1 MGECFPSTPWQPPP
15 NLIDMAQTSIHFQPV
30 KGGSEE
36 HNQRTKKLDYVHHEL
51 SSHNDYWQSC
61 SQESR
66 LAFVAD
72 NAKAKTG
79 RKMQAKATPIR
90 EAVVVIKD
98 TTTMDDLKDLSKRLH
113 DRFGI
118 EVFQIAIHKDEGYMK
133 SKDGIKLNLH
143 AHLVADWTD
152 HETGKSLKLNRNDM
166 SEMQTLVAECLKME
180 RGKSSEKQHLSAIQF
195 KIKAEEERAAAQ
207 QNLTWEVM
215 ERKQKIAKEVDK
227 LRSEAIEIKS
237 SNDSLLTTQKALK
250 SEILGLTGKK
260 NSLKAD
266 IDEQITEWNERKSE
280 AESLAS
286 VVQSARSDLH
296 GLEARR
302 NALDAE
308 ILMKSQVKE
317 QAEREA
323 EEAKAKAKQAEA
335 AALSGLVVGGTKKIG
350 NLLGLGKEAK
360 LLKELPQQLAAAK
373 EEGRVEAIS
382 EVLKGAGMKYNDMS
396 KVTPEKVGRDL
407 MAIVHKESEAAK
419 EDTKKLK
426 IIQNMTEGNYTYDAA
441 AKLIKEKYADMSF
454 YFADEFRNFAG
465 DHKAFTFKDEV
476 FDPLCERQG
485 AHNVSTTDNAIGR
498 REICAQGIV
507 CACIRF
513 FDSMKLD
520 RLASTL
526 KAMAQNFNLG
536 EWRKMQE
543 PTQSRSQERN
553 QNQERSRGW
562 HL

>member
-1 MGECFPSTPWQPPP
+1 MLVIAHYNYEATLFVVVCSPRVGEYFPSTPWQPPSK
-15 NLIDMAQTSIHFQPV
+15 LINMAQTSIHFQPV

-51 SSHNDYWQSC
+51 SSQNDYWQLC

-98 TTTMDDLKDLSKRLH
+98 TTTMNDLKDLSKRLH

-118 EVFQIAIHKDEGYMK
+118 EVFQIAIHKDEGYKK

-143 AHLVADWTD
+143 AHLVADWTN

-180 RGKSSEKQHLSAIQF
+180 RGKSSEKQHLSAIQY
-195 KIKAEEERAAAQ
+195 KIAAEEQRAAEKAAEAQ
-207 QNLTWEVM
+207 
-215 ERKQKIAKEVDK
+215 
-227 LRSEAIEIKS
+227 SY
-237 SNDSLLTTQKALK
+237 
-250 SEILGLTGKK
+250 
-260 NSLKAD
+260 AD
-266 IDEQITEWNERKSE
+266 VI
-280 AESLAS
+280 
-286 VVQSARSDLH
+286 QSARSDLH
-296 GLEARR
+296 GLEAQR

-308 ILMKSQVKE
+308 IQIKAQEKKR
-317 QAEREA
+317 AEKDA
-323 EEAKAKAKQAEA
+323 EEAKAKAKQAEV
-335 AALSGLVVGGTKKIG
+335 AALSGLVVGSTKKLG

-360 LLKELPQQLAAAK
+360 QLKELPQQLATAR
-373 EEGRVEAIS
+373 EEGRKEGIISTKREIFKATGLKIDSVEELDKMSPQEFGEDI
-382 EVLKGAGMKYNDMS
+382 KYLFD
-396 KVTPEKVGRDL
+396 
-407 MAIVHKESEAAK
+407 
-419 EDTKKLK
+419 EDKKKATENEKKLQ
-426 IIQNMTEGNYTYDAA
+426 IISKMAEQNYTYDAA
-441 AKLIKEKYADMSF
+441 AKLIKDKYADMSF
-454 YFADEFRNFAG
+454 SYEKDLRNYAG
-465 DHKAFTFKDEV
+465 SQDAFTFKDKV

-520 RLASTL
+520 RLANTL
-526 KAMAQNFNLG
+526 KAMAHNFNLG
-536 EWRKMQE
+536 EWRKLQE
-543 PTQSRSQERN
+543 PTKMRNQEH
-553 QNQERSRGW
+553 QNQERKQGRGW

>member
-1 MGECFPSTPWQPPP
+1 MGEYFPSTPWQPPL

-51 SSHNDYWQSC
+51 SSQNDYWQSC

-98 TTTMDDLKDLSKRLH
+98 TTTMSDLKDLSKRLH

-118 EVFQIAIHKDEGYMK
+118 EVFQIAIHKDEGYKK

-152 HETGKSLKLNRNDM
+152 HETGKSLKLNRQDM
-166 SEMQTLVAECLKME
+166 AEMQTICAEVLDME
-180 RGKSSEKQHLSAIQF
+180 RGKSSEKQHLSALQF
-195 KIKAEEERAAAQ
+195 KIKAEEERA
-207 QNLTWEVM
+207 E
-215 ERKQKIAKEVDK
+215 EI
-227 LRSEAIEIKS
+227 RSNASKVQS
-237 SNDSLLTTQKALK
+237 YGFQLMADNKALE
-250 SEILGLTGKK
+250 SQNSGLK
-260 NSLKAD
+260 
-266 IDEQITEWNERKSE
+266 EERDNLQSE
-280 AESLAS
+280 AESLAN

-308 ILMKSQVKE
+308 ILLKAQEKK
-317 QAEREA
+317 QAEKEA
-323 EEAKAKAKQAEA
+323 EEARAKAKQAEA
-335 AALSGLVVGGTKKIG
+335 AAISGLVVGGTKKLG
-350 NLLGLGKEAK
+350 NLLGIGKEAK
-360 LLKELPQQLAAAK
+360 QLKELPQQLATAR
-373 EEGRVEAIS
+373 EEGRKEAVS
-382 EVLKGAGMKYNDMS
+382 EVLKGAGMKYKDMTNI
-396 KVTPEKVGRDL
+396 TPERVGKDL
-407 MAIVHKESEAAK
+407 MAIVHKKSEAAA

-441 AKLIKEKYADMSF
+441 AKLIKDKYADM
-454 YFADEFRNFAG
+454 YFSYEERLRNYAG
-465 DHKAFTFKDEV
+465 NGEAFTFKREV

-498 REICAQGIV
+498 REICAQSIV

-520 RLASTL
+520 RLAITL

-536 EWRKMQE
+536 EWRKVQE
-543 PTQSRSQERN
+543 PVQSHSQARN

-562 HL
+562 HF

>member
-207 QNLTWEVM
+207 NKAIALQSILGGLAINAVKKELSFKKAGIKYAEEQAEKEWKNLKEWQNLTWEVM

-237 SNDSLLTTQKALK
+237 SNNSLLTTQKALK
-250 SEILGLTGKK
+250 SEVLGLTGQK

-280 AESLAS
+280 AE
-286 VVQSARSDLH
+286 
-296 GLEARR
+296 
-302 NALDAE
+302 
-308 ILMKSQVKE
+308 
-317 QAEREA
+317 
-323 EEAKAKAKQAEA
+323 KAIK
-335 AALSGLVVGGTKKIG
+335 
-350 NLLGLGKEAK
+350 
-360 LLKELPQQLAAAK
+360 AK
-373 EEGRVEAIS
+373 EEAEKDIKSLRNFEFDLNMQLDVVTGEVVKQEQWRDSLKEEVNTLIQERDKAKRETAAARESLQNLTKNKDKVQNWKWGFNELIKLIQPILDAIKRFAHVDGRGARFTPG
-382 EVLKGAGMKYNDMS
+382 EVAVIDFAL
-396 KVTPEKVGRDL
+396 GRDE
-407 MAIVHKESEAAK
+407 KREERAARYTRWAEEEEERPSLYGGYRYQCAGEHMK
-419 EDTKKLK
+419 M
-426 IIQNMTEGNYTYDAA
+426 IANNAAGYYNNVSQNQ
-441 AKLIKEKYADMSF
+441 
-454 YFADEFRNFAG
+454 
-465 DHKAFTFKDEV
+465 
-476 FDPLCERQG
+476 RQG
-485 AHNVSTTDNAIGR
+485 
-498 REICAQGIV
+498 
-507 CACIRF
+507 
-513 FDSMKLD
+513 
-520 RLASTL
+520 
-526 KAMAQNFNLG
+526 
-536 EWRKMQE
+536 
-543 PTQSRSQERN
+543 
-553 QNQERSRGW
+553 RGY
-562 HL
+562 